1 MTIGDKI
8 KIARENANLT
18 QEELGRK
25 CGTTKQTI
33 YKYESGVVTNI
44 PIDRIEMI
52 ASVVGVSSAS
62 LLGWDETLAMDPVE
76 DGNRSPSAQEL
87 TEGEALMLEL
97 FRQVPEDR
105 QDYVLEMI
113 RLAVKI

>member
-52 ASVVGVSSAS
+52 ASIVGVSSAS
-62 LLGWDETLAMDPVE
+62 LLGWEEKEKPPVVEGLSLE
-76 DGNRSPSAQEL
+76 DVS
-87 TEGEALMLEL
+87 
-97 FRQVPEDR
+97 PEDLKTIKA
-105 QDYVLEMI
+105 YLEMPEDQ
-113 RLAVKI
+113 RRALAKILGVSE